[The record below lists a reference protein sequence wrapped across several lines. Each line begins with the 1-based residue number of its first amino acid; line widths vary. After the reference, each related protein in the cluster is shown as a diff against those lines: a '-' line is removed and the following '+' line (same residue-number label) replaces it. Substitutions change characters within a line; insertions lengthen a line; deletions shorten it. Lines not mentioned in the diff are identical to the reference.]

1 MKLPIIGI
9 SQGDPNGVGME
20 VILKA
25 FATPLL
31 MEYCVPVLYANPK
44 TFAFHKKALNLEL
57 PMYQQIKDISEAKAG
72 QLNLIASNQEAVEI
86 QLGKPS
92 DLAGAEALKA
102 IDRMLLD
109 VNKKQL
115 DAIVTA
121 PIDKSSVKTV
131 SNFTGHTG
139 YIKTATGANDVL
151 MLLFN
156 DDLKVG
162 LVTEHLPIS
171 QVASAITKENILS
184 KLHIA
189 NATLKRDFGINKPKI
204 AVLGLN
210 PHSGDNGKLGKEE
223 QDVIIPAIEAAKQ
236 EQIFCLGPYS
246 ADAFFGMK
254 QYQQFDMVL
263 AMYHDQGLIPFKSM
277 AFDDGVNYTAGL
289 SVPRTS
295 PDHGTAYDITGKGIA
310 SSLSFMNAMFEA
322 IKIHHQRNHEDA
334 LRANP
339 LAFSEFKRERFR
351 LEQA

>member
-1 MKLPIIGI
+1 M
-9 SQGDPNGVGME
+9 
-20 VILKA
+20 
-25 FATPLL
+25 
-31 MEYCVPVLYANPK
+31 
-44 TFAFHKKALNLEL
+44 
-57 PMYQQIKDISEAKAG
+57 
-72 QLNLIASNQEAVEI
+72 
-86 QLGKPS
+86 
-92 DLAGAEALKA
+92 
-102 IDRMLLD
+102 
-109 VNKKQL
+109 
-115 DAIVTA
+115 
-121 PIDKSSVKTV
+121 
-131 SNFTGHTG
+131 
-139 YIKTATGANDVL
+139 
-151 MLLFN
+151 
-156 DDLKVG
+156 
-162 LVTEHLPIS
+162 
-171 QVASAITKENILS
+171 ASAITKENILS

>member
-44 TFAFHKKALNLEL
+44 SFAFHKKALNLEL
-57 PMYQQIKDISEAKAG
+57 PMYHQIKDISDAKAG

-86 QLGKPS
+86 QLGKAS
-92 DLAGAEALKA
+92 ELAGAEALKA

-121 PIDKSSVKTV
+121 PIDKSSVKTTV
-131 SNFTGHTG
+131 PFTGHTG
-139 YIKTATGANDVL
+139 YIKTTTGANDVL

-171 QVASAITKENILS
+171 QVAAAITKEAILS

-189 NATLKRDFGINKPKI
+189 HTSLKRDFGINKPKI

-223 QDVIIPAIEAAKQ
+223 QDIIIPAIEAAKQ
-236 EQIFCLGPYS
+236 EQIFCIGPYS

-310 SSLSFMNAMFEA
+310 SPLSFMNAMFEA
-322 IKIHHQRNHEDA
+322 IKMYHQRHHEDA